1 MLPVEVFWLIE
12 VALVCFGVFWLI
24 LFMDIAAAAD
34 VLVCYIV
41 WICFWF
47 VVRCALVWFVWLAYW
62 LGVCLFVCGFKLRW
76 VVGVVDSVGHRCH
89 HIHCLLFGF
98 AVSLCIVWRAYVYWL
113 VAFLV
118 YDVVGF
124 GDLLVIWIAMVY
136 DCAAVGFDL
145 MVVFVYLG
153 LAVGCIWLLCFRV
166 GVLDLI
172 VLVSC
177 LLLIVG
183 R

>member
-1 MLPVEVFWLIE
+1 M
-12 VALVCFGVFWLI
+12 
-24 LFMDIAAAAD
+24 
-34 VLVCYIV
+34 
-41 WICFWF
+41 
-47 VVRCALVWFVWLAYW
+47 
-62 LGVCLFVCGFKLRW
+62 
-76 VVGVVDSVGHRCH
+76 
-89 HIHCLLFGF
+89 
-98 AVSLCIVWRAYVYWL
+98 

-136 DCAAVGFDL
+136 DCVAVGFDL

-153 LAVGCIWLLCFRV
+153 LVVGCIWLLCFRV

-177 LLLIVG
+177 LLLIVD

>member
-1 MLPVEVFWLIE
+1 MCWFVILCGFVFGLW
-12 VALVCFGVFWLI
+12 C
-24 LFMDIAAAAD
+24 D
-34 VLVCYIV
+34 VL
-41 WICFWF
+41 WF
-47 VVRCALVWFVWLAYW
+47 GLFGWLTGLGFACSCAGLSCAGLWVLLV
-62 LGVCLFVCGFKLRW
+62 
-76 VVGVVDSVGHRCH
+76 VGHRCH

-98 AVSLCIVWRAYVYWL
+98 AVSLCIVWCAYVYWL

-136 DCAAVGFDL
+136 DCVAVGFDL
-145 MVVFVYLG
+145 MVVFVYLS

-183 R
+183 S